1 MNGNLVKGKASRH
14 FVSFDKW
21 KLDRHK
27 HILIDAEGVAIALS
41 SKEYRLLEIFISH
54 PNQILTRDQ
63 IMENLYDKDFD
74 PFDRTIDVL
83 IGRVRKKIEMDIKS
97 PKLLKTI
104 RGEGYQFCV
113 SDMVIG

>member
-1 MNGNLVKGKASRH
+1 MNWNVG
-14 FVSFDKW
+14 
-21 KLDRHK
+21 LDRHK